1 MATLQKDKLLE
12 YLKHAIS
19 LETAIV
25 TQNQIIDAYNKS
37 AAKRKPV
44 YVEETPSI
52 REIPEPS
59 VRELLI
65 GIIVAMFGCGLLWLV
80 VLLSRESDS
89 GGEFLLLLFLC
100 ISGIVLF
107 SGGWVYIKDFVEVSK
122 KSDLITKENE
132 RERKRVKKANKNNQK
147 KYDNDYPM
155 WIESNKESLAYLNA
169 PLQKTKSTLEKLYS
183 ADVIYPKYRNLPA
196 LTSIYE
202 YLITG
207 RCDELTGSH
216 GAYNMYEDEVRKD
229 TVISQLNTVIA
240 NLEKIRQNQYMLYQ
254 QVSYIQQ
261 TTARIAY
268 DLNQIKGYTF
278 CLTELAALNT
288 YYNGINA
295 VNSSSIAYWGL

>member
-52 REIPEPS
+52 REIPEPDERDAFGIFLDS
-59 VRELLI
+59 VLVCGSLV
-65 GIIVAMFGCGLLWLV
+65 GIIIGRV
-80 VLLSRESDS
+80 VYDVDGSAVFTL
-89 GGEFLLLLFLC
+89 FLLALVFSVMGGLNLSNYLLTVK
-100 ISGIVLF
+100 SG
-107 SGGWVYIKDFVEVSK
+107 KR
-122 KSDLITKENE
+122 ITKENE
-132 RERKRVKKANKNNQK
+132 QERRRVKKVNKNNQK